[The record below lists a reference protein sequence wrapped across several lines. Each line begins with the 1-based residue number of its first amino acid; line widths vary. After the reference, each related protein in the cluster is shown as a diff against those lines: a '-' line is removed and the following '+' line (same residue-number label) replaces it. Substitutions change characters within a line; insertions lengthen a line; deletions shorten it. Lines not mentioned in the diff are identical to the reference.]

1 MCIHI
6 KFDFH
11 DLIVSTIAI
20 LFMYF
25 PLLQLNTQF
34 FYKKQL
40 NIQLFYKKTTQHSII
55 L

>member
-1 MCIHI
+1 MYIHI

-11 DLIVSTIAI
+11 DLIVSAIAI
-20 LFMYF
+20 LFMYP

-40 NIQLFYKKTTQHSII
+40 DTQFFYKKTTQHSII

>member
-1 MCIHI
+1 MYIHI

-11 DLIVSTIAI
+11 DLILSTIVI

-25 PLLQLNTQF
+25 PLLQLNIQL

-40 NIQLFYKKTTQHSII
+40 MNIQLFYKKFEYHY
-55 L
+55 